1 MKAVEAAAGVVVA
14 LSSSSLLL
22 LLQLLPVYLKSNQLW
37 QGKAF
42 SSSVMQNMS
51 QGRAKETEIEAIWRE
66 SGFRFSVTT
75 TKL

>member
-1 MKAVEAAAGVVVA
+1 VKAVEAAAGVVVA
-14 LSSSSLLL
+14 LSSSSL

>member
-14 LSSSSLLL
+14 LSSSSL